1 MVVEVAVFRGH
12 QGFQQVR
19 RHLVDLDQD
28 AVFEVLR
35 INAADHQ
42 RLQANHVELAAIGP
56 GKPRHIVAREA
67 NANELRHLH
76 ALVEL
81 EATGVEI
88 DGVAVDRRRARA
100 VGRAF
105 TAIAQGI
112 EFGEEVVLA
121 QFLADEQLQRPGID
135 LGRNGPALAGELLL
149 DDGIEVDREAGNDHQ
164 ADQAELQGPAQPGA
178 RAASRAFLRGTRVS
192 SSSHGGGLYALCNG
206 WAGALWRYAGTAPLT
221 IMAHSNSLP
230 PEGFPVSQALITA
243 LQNPALYPHP
253 VDGFQ
258 LIETHISWVL
268 LTGEYAYKIKKP
280 MNFGFLDFTGLDQRQ
295 HFCNEELR
303 LNQRLTEGLY
313 LEVLPITG
321 SVDAPQIGGEGEAI
335 EYVLKM
341 RQFPQ
346 GQMLNTLQANGELNA
361 AHIDQMARQIAE
373 FHLQAPRVPVEH
385 PLGTPD
391 SVMAPV
397 EQNFEQIRPFLSDKA
412 DLQQLDALQAW
423 ARSSFERLHGLLEK
437 RKANGFIRECHG
449 DIHLG
454 NATLIDG
461 KVVIFDCIE
470 FNEPFRLT
478 DVYADTGFLAMD
490 LEDRGLKCLARRFI
504 SQYLELT
511 GDYEGLEL
519 LNFYKAYRALVRAKV
534 ALFSMPA
541 DADGVQRATTLRTYR
556 NYANLAESYSA
567 IPSRLLA
574 ITHGVSAVGKSHVA
588 MRMVEALG
596 AVRVRS
602 DVERKRLFGEQQQ
615 ADAGQLSTGIYDQ
628 DASVATYQRL
638 HEVAATVLRA
648 GFPVVLDATY
658 LKRDQRQAAA
668 DIASQTGVPFLILD
682 CHAPD
687 AVIASWLEQRRAEN
701 TDPSDA
707 TLEVVKAQQASREPL
722 SAQEL
727 VQSTRVDTQSAGS
740 MDQVIEQIRQRLPGL

>member
-1 MVVEVAVFRGH
+1 M
-12 QGFQQVR
+12 
-19 RHLVDLDQD
+19 
-28 AVFEVLR
+28 
-35 INAADHQ
+35 
-42 RLQANHVELAAIGP
+42 
-56 GKPRHIVAREA
+56 
-67 NANELRHLH
+67 
-76 ALVEL
+76 
-81 EATGVEI
+81 
-88 DGVAVDRRRARA
+88 
-100 VGRAF
+100 
-105 TAIAQGI
+105 
-112 EFGEEVVLA
+112 
-121 QFLADEQLQRPGID
+121 
-135 LGRNGPALAGELLL
+135 
-149 DDGIEVDREAGNDHQ
+149 
-164 ADQAELQGPAQPGA
+164 
-178 RAASRAFLRGTRVS
+178 
-192 SSSHGGGLYALCNG
+192 
-206 WAGALWRYAGTAPLT
+206 
-221 IMAHSNSLP
+221 
-230 PEGFPVSQALITA
+230 SQALITA

-280 MNFGFLDFTGLDQRQ
+280 MNFGFLDFTGLDQRR

-303 LNQRLTEGLY
+303 LNQRLTDGLY

-412 DLQQLDALQAW
+412 DLQQLDALRAW

-470 FNEPFRLT
+470 FNEPFRMT

-615 ADAGQLSTGIYDQ
+615 AEAGQLSTGIYDQ

-687 AVIASWLEQRRAEN
+687 AVIASWLEQRQAEN

-707 TLEVVKAQQASREPL
+707 TLEVVKAQQASREPMD
-722 SAQEL
+722 AQEL